1 MEMALVVDIISHLIG
16 NSLTDTTDIQ
26 ALVNDENV
34 TALVGVVKE
43 LLDDD
48 YNYYNNTL
56 LAIQSNELDKIK
68 INIDSAK
75 SLYYEGLDNP
85 EITKQKLD
93 AAHDKL
99 RESLLTL
106 MRYVERYVVSS
117 GTATT
122 ASSAARSSDRETS
135 TPR

>member
-48 YNYYNNTL
+48 YNYYN
-56 LAIQSNELDKIK
+56 K
-68 INIDSAK
+68 
-75 SLYYEGLDNP
+75 
-85 EITKQKLD
+85 
-93 AAHDKL
+93 
-99 RESLLTL
+99 
-106 MRYVERYVVSS
+106 
-117 GTATT
+117 
-122 ASSAARSSDRETS
+122 
-135 TPR
+135 